1 MRADR
6 IRKGRAIAGL
16 FGAAA
21 LASCAVPVPPDAETN
36 GAALTFVSLN
46 PCIDAVLVEIAASDQ
61 ILALSHYSRD
71 PGASSMDPNLAAE
84 FAYTGGTAEE
94 VLALQPDIVL
104 ASSFI
109 APTTRAALER
119 AGLRVET
126 FGSPASVPES
136 LAQIRELAA
145 LTGREAEGDALAE
158 RINNAL
164 VEFPPMPAEQS
175 VTAML
180 WQPGQ
185 IVPGEATLVWEH
197 LARFGLV
204 NHAAAMGLGQAG
216 FVSLETVLANPPDL
230 LLIAGDQ
237 PGQTHPLLDE
247 LDQTFVAR
255 FEPNLFYCGG
265 PSIIRAQQR
274 LSEIREAFMSNPP
287 GGITHDA
294 R

>member
-16 FGAAA
+16 FGAAV
-21 LASCAVPVPPDAETN
+21 LASCAVPAPPDPNAN
-36 GAALTFVSLN
+36 GAAPTFVSLN
-46 PCIDAVLVEIAASDQ
+46 PCIDAMLVEIAASDQ

-71 PGASSMDPNLAAE
+71 PGSSSMDPDVAAG

-109 APTTRAALER
+109 APTTRTALER

-126 FGSPASVPES
+126 FGSPAAVPQS

-145 LTGREAEGDALAE
+145 LTGREAEGEALVERISDALAQ
-158 RINNAL
+158 
-164 VEFPPMPAEQS
+164 FPSVPADQS

-197 LARFGLV
+197 FARFGLV
-204 NHAAAMGLGQAG
+204 NHAASMGLGQAG

-237 PGQTHPLLDE
+237 PGQTHPLLSQ

-265 PSIIRAQQR
+265 PSIIRAQER
-274 LSEIREAFMSNPP
+274 LTEIREAFMTNPP

>member
-1 MRADR
+1 M
-6 IRKGRAIAGL
+6 
-16 FGAAA
+16 
-21 LASCAVPVPPDAETN
+21 
-36 GAALTFVSLN
+36 
-46 PCIDAVLVEIAASDQ
+46 LVEIAASDQ

-71 PGASSMDPNLAAE
+71 PGSSSMDTDVAAK

-126 FGSPASVPES
+126 FGSPASAPES
-136 LAQIRELAA
+136 FAQIRELAA
-145 LTGREAEGDALAE
+145 LTGREAAGE
-158 RINNAL
+158 AL
-164 VEFPPMPAEQS
+164 VERISDSLAQFPSVPPDQS

-197 LARFGLV
+197 FARFGLV

-216 FVSLETVLANPPDL
+216 YVSLETVLANPPDL

-237 PGQTHPLLDE
+237 PGQTHPLLDQ

-265 PSIIRAQQR
+265 PSIIRAQER
-274 LSEIREAFMSNPP
+274 LSEIREAFMTNPP